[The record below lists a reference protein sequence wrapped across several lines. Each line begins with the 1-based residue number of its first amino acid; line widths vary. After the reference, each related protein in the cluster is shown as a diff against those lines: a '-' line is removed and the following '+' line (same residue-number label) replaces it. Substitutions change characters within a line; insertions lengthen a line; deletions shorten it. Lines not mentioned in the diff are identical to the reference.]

1 MTRTALGT
9 GLLWIIG
16 IVTVAAIIA
25 GIWVI
30 DSPNQQRRL
39 RLDDARVSDL
49 VVLETAARS
58 YWKEHDRLPPS
69 LDVLRAQPGVNL
81 PARDPDG
88 GPDYRYRL
96 LDATHFELCA
106 RFATDTAARTPE
118 PRGMPAA
125 QWAHPAGEHCFRR
138 SAKDSG

>member
-1 MTRTALGT
+1 MNRTAIGT

-16 IVTVAAIIA
+16 LVTAAAIVA
-25 GIWVI
+25 GVWVI

-39 RLDDARVSDL
+39 RLDAARVADL
-49 VVLETAARS
+49 GTLETAARS
-58 YWKEHDRLPPS
+58 YWKEHDSLPAS
-69 LDVLRAQPGVNL
+69 LEVLRAQPGVNL
-81 PARDPDG
+81 PVQDPDG

-106 RFATDTAARTPE
+106 QFATDTAARRRA

-125 QWAHPAGEHCFRR
+125 EWAHPAGEHCFRR